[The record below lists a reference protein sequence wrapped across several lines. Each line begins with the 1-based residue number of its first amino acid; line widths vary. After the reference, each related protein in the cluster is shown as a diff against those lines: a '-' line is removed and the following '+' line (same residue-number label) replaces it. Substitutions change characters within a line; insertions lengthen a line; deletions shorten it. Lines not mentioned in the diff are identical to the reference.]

1 MRSSDEVKVNFH
13 PIPGGSDC
21 REEAARAV
29 EVIAGE
35 LNALKR
41 RVAAMER
48 AFPLD
53 TWKEPDYAGHLS
65 DHNRRVEDE
74 KMMQGYKNE
83 AAKKVIA
90 GGVIAALTLMATGAV
105 EWLKTHLK

>member
-13 PIPGGSDC
+13 PIPGGSNC

-48 AFPLD
+48 AFPVD
-53 TWKEPDYAGHLS
+53 TWKEPDYAGHLT
-65 DHNRRVEDE
+65 DHTRRAEDE
-74 KMMQGYKNE
+74 KLMAGYKNE
-83 AAKKVIA
+83 AAKKVVG
-90 GGVIAALTLMATGAV
+90 GGVIVFLTLMGTGALD
-105 EWLKTHLK
+105 WLKAHLK

>member
-13 PIPGGSDC
+13 PIPGGPDC
-21 REEAARAV
+21 REEAAKAV
-29 EVIAGE
+29 EVITDE
-35 LNALKR
+35 LNAMKR

-53 TWKEPDYAGHLS
+53 TWKEPDYAGHLT

-74 KMMQGYKNE
+74 KLMAGYKNE

-105 EWLKTHLK
+105 EWLKTHVK